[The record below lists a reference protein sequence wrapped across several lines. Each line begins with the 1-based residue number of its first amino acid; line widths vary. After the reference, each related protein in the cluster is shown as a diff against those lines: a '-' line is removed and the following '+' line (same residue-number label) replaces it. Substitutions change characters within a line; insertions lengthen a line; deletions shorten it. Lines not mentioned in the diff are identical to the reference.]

1 MQTTTLKAAPKGEYI
16 KRKADSKTV
25 WVRGEYDK
33 GSKSYSLTDAE
44 DISREI
50 FLKGNTPVF
59 IGFDY

>member
-1 MQTTTLKAAPKGEYI
+1 MQSTTLKATVKWEYI
-16 KRKADSKTV
+16 KRKPDSKTV
-25 WVRGEYDK
+25 WIRGEYDK
-33 GSKSYSLTDAE
+33 ASKTYSLTDAE